1 MYKVYYQ
8 FLKYDE
14 QMNDKNLEKIQN
26 KNYQKCLIIFK
37 LLCLFKSQASIGRKD
52 KQ

>member
-14 QMNDKNLEKIQN
+14 QMNDKNLDLSKIFN
-26 KNYQKCLIIFK
+26 NL
-37 LLCLFKSQASIGRKD
+37 
-52 KQ
+52 